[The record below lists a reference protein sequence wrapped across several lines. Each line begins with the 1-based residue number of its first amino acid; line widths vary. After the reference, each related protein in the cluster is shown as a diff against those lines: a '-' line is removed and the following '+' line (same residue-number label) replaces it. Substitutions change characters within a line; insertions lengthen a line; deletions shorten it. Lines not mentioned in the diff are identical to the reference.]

1 MVLVRNNIEN
11 TISCEAFNLT
21 KGRIYMPRV
30 YLNPRHWVCKNNVLA
45 LMIFG
50 IECALV
56 ASVTHEY
63 DEEHSTKCLP
73 DRQWISNSCE
83 GVIVLYEW
91 HFTTEDAMVGWHH

>member
-1 MVLVRNNIEN
+1 
-11 TISCEAFNLT
+11 
-21 KGRIYMPRV
+21 
-30 YLNPRHWVCKNNVLA
+30 
-45 LMIFG
+45 MIFG

-73 DRQWISNSCE
+73 DKKWISNSCE

-91 HFTTEDAMVGWHH
+91 HFTTEDEMVGWHHWLNEHALEQTLGDGEGQESLVSMGL